1 MFNIQAAT
9 FCRKKEV
16 MRMKKIIKAL
26 LDIASMFLDVQ
37 DLPNNI
43 Q

>member
-1 MFNIQAAT
+1 
-9 FCRKKEV
+9 
-16 MRMKKIIKAL
+16 MKKIIKAL

-43 Q
+43 QQILIRDLKGYDTI